1 MGRINANL
9 PDELER
15 RLRMKAAEKFVGKKG
30 ALGLAVTEAVE
41 LWLKQEEASKGKK

>member
-1 MGRINANL
+1 MGRINANI

-15 RLRMKAAEKFVGKKG
+15 RLRMKATEKFMGKKG

-41 LWLKQEEASKGKK
+41 LWLKQNK

>member
-1 MGRINANL
+1 MGRINANI

-15 RLRMKAAEKFVGKKG
+15 RLRMRAAEKFMGKKG

-41 LWLKQEEASKGKK
+41 FWLKQNK